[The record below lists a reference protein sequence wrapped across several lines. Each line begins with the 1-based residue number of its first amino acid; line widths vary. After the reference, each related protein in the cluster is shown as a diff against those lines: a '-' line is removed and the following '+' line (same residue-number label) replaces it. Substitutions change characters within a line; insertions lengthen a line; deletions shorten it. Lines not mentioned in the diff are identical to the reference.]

1 MYIRNIHWVFED
13 RPYIMHFS
21 LACVYNDICLHISQ
35 SVSIINVMGYISQYN
50 PYIFWLH
57 HHYPSDTYIIY
68 TYNCMII
75 ITIYIYIQLLYI
87 YISSMSHLISHT
99 IVTFRCTFLIVRLGR
114 FTSKRFEF
122 RGAASVESTRG
133 SSEIEGILWDGSRV
147 ELMSSGFHGIFH
159 RNRPGLVM
167 TFTVRHGFSMALIEI
182 DDFPSELNLHLCILD
197 FPWRSVSHNHIVYGF
212 HLGFIGMPGS

>member
-1 MYIRNIHWVFED
+1 
-13 RPYIMHFS
+13 MHFS

-68 TYNCMII
+68 IQYIYI
-75 ITIYIYIQLLYI
+75 HLYDYDYYIYIYIYNCYLFIYIYI

-99 IVTFRCTFLIVRLGR
+99 MVTFRCTFLIVRLGR

-182 DDFPSELNLHLCILD
+182 DDFPSELNLHLCILG
-197 FPWRSVSHNHIVYGF
+197 IF
-212 HLGFIGMPGS
+212 HGEVLVISI

>member
-1 MYIRNIHWVFED
+1 
-13 RPYIMHFS
+13 
-21 LACVYNDICLHISQ
+21 
-35 SVSIINVMGYISQYN
+35 
-50 PYIFWLH
+50 
-57 HHYPSDTYIIY
+57 
-68 TYNCMII
+68 
-75 ITIYIYIQLLYI
+75 
-87 YISSMSHLISHT
+87 MSHLISHT